1 MNSKLMLRATLAT
14 LLIPGTVTLLVP
26 YLLLRQ
32 AGVTGWPSI
41 SALGVLATI
50 TGAAGLA
57 LLLHSIRAFAHHGR
71 GTLAPLDPTKELV
84 VRGFYRY
91 TRNPMYTGV
100 IVVLLSE
107 ALFFGAR
114 GLLLYAVMAF
124 LCFHL
129 FVVFYEEPRLRTQF
143 GDSYSEYLKKVPR
156 WGITVRL
163 LNP

>member
-1 MNSKLMLRATLAT
+1 MNSKLMLRATLAAI
-14 LLIPGTVTLLVP
+14 LIPGTVTLLVP

-50 TGAAGLA
+50 AGAAGLA
-57 LLLHSIRAFAHHGR
+57 LLLHSIWAFTHHGR

-107 ALFFGAR
+107 ALFFGSR
-114 GLLLYAVMAF
+114 GLLLYAVIAF

-129 FVVFYEEPRLRTQF
+129 FVVFYEEPRLRAQF
-143 GDSYSEYLKKVPR
+143 GDSYSEYVKKVPR
-156 WGITVRL
+156 WGIMVRL
-163 LNP
+163 SNP